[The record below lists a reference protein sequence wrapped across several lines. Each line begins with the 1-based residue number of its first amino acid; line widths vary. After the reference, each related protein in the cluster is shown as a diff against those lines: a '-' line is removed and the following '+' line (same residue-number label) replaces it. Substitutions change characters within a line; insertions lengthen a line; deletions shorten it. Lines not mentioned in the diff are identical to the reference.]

1 LTSSQHKKER
11 GKGNGTV
18 HFNREEER
26 EQEIREESSE

>member
-1 LTSSQHKKER
+1 LTSSQYEKDR

-18 HFNREEER
+18 HFNREEDR